1 MNNKSI
7 RLLLI
12 GIGIGLILS
21 SSLNLIFQSNHQK
34 KLTPEDIRS
43 EARRLGMID
52 PKEYFDKSLPEQNK
66 TVNQPELKKDD
77 KQPELREE
85 EIIITIKKGSTSE
98 DVARL
103 LKEHNLIASENT
115 FLSRIYARNASYK
128 LQAGTYSFYKTMT
141 IDEMID
147 AMLVANKATKN

>member
-12 GIGIGLILS
+12 GVGIGLILS

-34 KLTPEDIRS
+34 KRTPEDIRS

-52 PKEYFDKSLPEQNK
+52 PKEYFDKSVPDQDK
-66 TVNQPELKKDD
+66 TANQAEPKKDH
-77 KQPELREE
+77 KQPELSEE

-103 LKEHNLIASENT
+103 LKEHNLISSQNT
-115 FLSRIYARNASYK
+115 FVSRIYARNASYK
-128 LQAGTYSFYKTMT
+128 LQAGTYRFHKTMT
-141 IDEMID
+141 MDEMID
-147 AMLVANKATKN
+147 TMLVGNKAAKN

>member
-52 PKEYFDKSLPEQNK
+52 PKEYFDKSVPEQNK

-103 LKEHNLIASENT
+103 LKEYNLIASENT

-147 AMLVANKATKN
+147 AMLIGNKATKN